1 MNRIVIISI
10 SMICLSFVGFGQ
22 SIDVFID
29 MALENNP
36 GLKSLRLEYDAAL
49 LKGDQVNDWPDPQV
63 NLGIGVLPVETR
75 LGAQRIKI
83 GASQMIPWKGLLNAR
98 SNVARSM
105 AEVISNKDEV
115 KEIDI
120 EYAIRTAY
128 VSLQFLESKKEIIEE
143 KLSVLDALEE
153 LAKSAVRSGNG
164 KLSNVL
170 FTERKRE
177 LLNADLSLITKK
189 IERPT
194 IMINR
199 WAGRDLNANI
209 EVQNIQES
217 LLTKGQVVEYATNNH
232 PQYKI
237 YENQILATH
246 SKISLTK
253 YEAKPKIG
261 VGLDYAYIDA
271 RSDVEIPGN
280 GRDVLMP
287 MGSISIPL
295 NTGRFDAIRQEETIK
310 QQAIQA
316 KRDDTRDMYVAEIE
330 MAYSMIEYADQVIE
344 KYQSLK
350 DITIETLK
358 LMRIEYASEGTRFEE
373 LLRLEMELIDYDN
386 EIVKAQYE
394 KNLATATLYKYR

>member
-1 MNRIVIISI
+1 M
-10 SMICLSFVGFGQ
+10 MCLPFVGIGQ
-22 SIDVFID
+22 SIDVFIG

-36 GLKSLRLEYDAAL
+36 GLKSLKLEYDAAL
-49 LKGDQVNDWPDPQV
+49 LKSDQVKDWPDPQV

-105 AEVISNKDEV
+105 AEVISNSDEV

-128 VSLQFLESKKEIIEE
+128 STLQFLESKKEIIEE

-164 KLSNVL
+164 NLSNVL

-177 LLNADLSLITKK
+177 LLNADISLINKR
-189 IERPT
+189 IEQPT

-199 WAGRDLNANI
+199 WAGRDLNAKI
-209 EVQNIQES
+209 ELETEIES
-217 LLTKGQVVEYATNNH
+217 QLSKEQIVEYAINKH
-232 PQYKI
+232 PQFRI
-237 YENQILATH
+237 YENQIAAAN

-253 YEAKPKIG
+253 YEVKPKIG
-261 VGLDYAYIDA
+261 VGLDYAFIDA
-271 RSDVEIPGN
+271 RNDIEIPGN

-295 NTGRFDAIRQEETIK
+295 NTGRFDAIKQEEMIK
-310 QQAIQA
+310 QEAIQA
-316 KRDDTRDMYVAEIE
+316 KREDTRDMYVAEIE
-330 MAYSMIEYADQVIE
+330 MAYSTIEYAGQVIE
-344 KYQSLK
+344 KYQTLK
-350 DITIETLK
+350 VITIETLK

-394 KNLATATLYKYR
+394 KNLATAVLYKFR

>member
-1 MNRIVIISI
+1 MKICKFIFMLLILMQVSI
-10 SMICLSFVGFGQ
+10 SAQ
-22 SIDVFID
+22 SV
-29 MALENNP
+29 ENLIQLAKEYNP

-105 AEVISNKDEV
+105 AEVISNKDEI

-128 VSLQFLESKKEIIEE
+128 VSLQFLDSEKEIIER

-153 LAKSAVRSGNG
+153 LAKSTLRSGNG

-177 LLNADLSLITKK
+177 LLNADLGLITKK
-189 IERPT
+189 IEQPT

-199 WAGRDLNANI
+199 WTGRELNAKI
-209 EVQNIQES
+209 EIQNNLES
-217 LLTKGQVVEYATNNH
+217 QPLKEQVEEYAINDH

-237 YENQILATH
+237 FENQILAAD
-246 SKISLTK
+246 SRIRLTK
-253 YEAKPKIG
+253 FEAKPKIG
-261 VGLDYAYIDA
+261 VGLDYAYIDS
-271 RSDVEIPGN
+271 RNGIDIPGN

-287 MGSISIPL
+287 MGVISIPL
-295 NTGRFDAIRQEETIK
+295 NTGRYDAIRQEEKIK
-310 QQAIQA
+310 QQAIRA
-316 KRDDTRDMYVAEIE
+316 KWDDTRDMFIAEIE
-330 MAYSMIEYADQVIE
+330 LAFSTIEYSDQVIE
-344 KYQSLK
+344 KYQELRG
-350 DITIETLK
+350 ITIETLK
-358 LMRIEYASEGTRFEE
+358 LMRVEYASEGTRFEE
-373 LLRLEMELIDYDN
+373 LLRLEMELIDYEH
-386 EIVKAQYE
+386 EILKAQFE
-394 KNLATATLYKYR
+394 KNLAIAALLKYR

>member
-1 MNRIVIISI
+1 MQVSI
-10 SMICLSFVGFGQ
+10 SAQ
-22 SIDVFID
+22 SVEDLIQQ
-29 MALENNP
+29 ALENNP

-83 GASQMIPWKGLLNAR
+83 GAFQMMPWKGLLNAR

-128 VSLQFLESKKEIIEE
+128 VSLQFLVKKKEIIEE

-177 LLNADLSLITKK
+177 LLNADLILLTKK
-189 IERPT
+189 IEQPS

-217 LLTKGQVVEYATNNH
+217 LLSKGQVVEYATNNH

-237 YENQILATH
+237 FENQILAAN
-246 SKISLTK
+246 SKITLIK

-261 VGLDYAYIDA
+261 VGLEYAYIDS
-271 RSDVEIPGN
+271 RSDVDIPGN

-310 QQAIQA
+310 QQAIEA

-330 MAYSMIEYADQVIE
+330 MAYSTIEYADLVIE
-344 KYQSLK
+344 KYQALK
-350 DITIETLK
+350 EITIETLK

-386 EIVKAQYE
+386 EIVKAQFE
-394 KNLATATLYKYR
+394 KNLATATLYKFR